1 LKAIIFNSGLGSR
14 MGELTRNKHKS
25 MIKLYN
31 GETILERQIRI
42 LNEYGIKEFV
52 ITVGYKKEQII
63 EMTKKYTNISFY
75 FVENY
80 DYMNTNYIVSM
91 NNAYELLDDN
101 FLLLHGDLVFNRKLI
116 EKILKD
122 KRESICLFNEN
133 KQLPEKDFKGR
144 FKDNILREVSISIFD
159 DDCYAFQPLYKL
171 SKRDINVW
179 KNKVKEFVNNGK
191 TKVYAEEALNEIT
204 DKISIYGMSY
214 KDDYIEEIDNIDD
227 YIRVS
232 NEIKIFD
239 EEENKLLI

>member
-1 LKAIIFNSGLGSR
+1 MKAIIFNSGLGSR

>member
-1 LKAIIFNSGLGSR
+1 

-31 GETILERQIRI
+31 DETILERQIRI

-52 ITVGYKKEQII
+52 ITVGYQKEQII
-63 EMTKKYTNISFY
+63 QMTKKYTNISFT

-101 FLLLHGDLVFNRKLI
+101 CLLLHGDLVFNRKLI

-171 SKRDINVW
+171 SKKDINVW

-204 DKISIYGMSY
+204 DRISIYGMSY

-239 EEENKLLI
+239 EKENKLLS

>member
-1 LKAIIFNSGLGSR
+1 

-31 GETILERQIRI
+31 DETILERQIRI

-52 ITVGYKKEQII
+52 ITVGYQKEQII
-63 EMTKKYTNISFY
+63 QMTKKYTNISFT

-101 FLLLHGDLVFNRKLI
+101 SLLLHGDLVFNRKLI

-171 SKRDINVW
+171 SKKDINVW

-204 DKISIYGMSY
+204 DRISIYGMSY

-239 EEENKLLI
+239 EEENKLLS